1 MDGLLIIDKPPGC
14 TSHDVVLRVR
24 KLLNVKRVGH
34 GGTLDPDATGVLL
47 VALGRA
53 TRFFP
58 FLSEQDKTYD
68 GTVRL
73 GFSTDTFDASGRP
86 TSEEKEGLP
95 PLEAVAAA
103 MKSMEGEIL
112 QVPPSYSAKKVGGSP
127 AYKLARA
134 REPFTLA
141 PVRVAVRSFVL
152 RSYAPPF
159 IAFEAT
165 CSSGTYIRS
174 LAHDLGLKL
183 GCGAHLHSLRRTSVG
198 PYVIADSIP
207 LAGLEQAAAEGHLP
221 TLVIPLERL
230 LPGTP
235 AITLSPEG
243 AARVLNGS
251 PLSPRHLVPAS
262 AEALPMADAGMFRL
276 FDSSGRLRAL
286 ARPSAERDRLLPFL
300 VIR

>member
-1 MDGLLIIDKPPGC
+1 MDGLLIIDKPRGC

-24 KLLNVKRVGH
+24 KLLDVKRVGH
-34 GGTLDPDATGVLL
+34 GGTLDPEATGVLL

-58 FLSEQDKTYD
+58 YLSEQDKTYD
-68 GTVRL
+68 GTIRL

-86 TSEEKEGLP
+86 TSEEKAGLP
-95 PLEAVAAA
+95 TMEALAAA

-112 QVPPSYSAKKVGGSP
+112 QAPPAYSAKKIGGSP

-134 REPFTLA
+134 RETFTLE

-152 RSYAPPF
+152 RSYTPPF
-159 IAFEAT
+159 VAFEAT

-174 LAHDLGLKL
+174 LAHDLGLKM

-198 PYVIADSIP
+198 PYMIADSMSM
-207 LAGLEQAAAEGHLP
+207 AGVEQAAAEGRLP

-235 AITLSPEG
+235 AIILSSEG

-251 PLSPRHLVPAS
+251 PLSPGHFVPPS
-262 AEALPMADAGMFRL
+262 AEALLKADTAVFRL
-276 FDSSGRLRAL
+276 FDSSGRLLAL
-286 ARPSAERDRLLPFL
+286 ARPSAGRDRLLPFL